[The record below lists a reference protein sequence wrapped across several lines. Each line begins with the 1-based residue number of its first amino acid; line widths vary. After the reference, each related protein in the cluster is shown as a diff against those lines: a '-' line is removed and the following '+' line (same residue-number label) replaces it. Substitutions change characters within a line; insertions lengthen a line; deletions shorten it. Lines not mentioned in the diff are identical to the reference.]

1 MKLLNFK
8 LVHVAIIAI
17 VVWLLWGVFGT
28 LFEMFHSGTDITPF
42 GSYWWNSTS
51 NPKIGYPYYNAPMGD
66 DASAG
71 GDMELANMY
80 RKWHNLDDITRHEIF
95 EHAHLSGATP
105 GGDDGTNRQWYIAE
119 ALDREQM
126 KVQKQINDHIT
137 AKRRPY
143 TDAYA
148 DGVPTTAMGG
158 NYFDC
163 AVTGGC
169 QWQNDLNGDI
179 LGIPSVPGV
188 LHPYY

>member
-1 MKLLNFK
+1 MKLLNNFK
-8 LVHVAIIAI
+8 LVYVAVIAV
-17 VVWLLWGVFGT
+17 VVWMFWG
-28 LFEMFHSGTDITPF
+28 LFSKALEMFHSGTDITPM

-51 NPKIGYPYYNAPMGD
+51 NPKIGYPYYN

-80 RKWHNLDDITRHEIF
+80 RKWHNMDDIVRTEIF

-126 KVQKQINDHIT
+126 KLQKQINDHIT

-148 DGVPTTAMGG
+148 DGLPHTELGSG
-158 NYFDC
+158 YFDC

-169 QWQNDLNGDI
+169 QWQQDLKGQI